1 MKAFRDT
8 KIWATSSLKHVCI
21 HKQDL
26 HLAQQGISNQSRARQ
41 VQFGRNKNI
50 THDLALAS
58 REWITVLII
67 LIQVSQINQ
76 NKLPTFIFQSIFIS
90 SNSKCQ
96 GLKAYHALFSN
107 EAKPMPKDNQKLKTL
122 VSVMHSLAQ
131 VLTSAKWA
139 IPKARSV
146 WQAIPPGSFPSISRT
161 VQAILS
167 DLDHFKY
174 ELLNEKPH

>member
-21 HKQDL
+21 HKLDL
-26 HLAQQGISNQSRARQ
+26 HLAQQGISNQFRARQ
-41 VQFGRNKNI
+41 VQFRRNKSI
-50 THDLALAS
+50 THDLALTS
-58 REWITVLII
+58 REWKAVLLI
-67 LIQVSQINQ
+67 LIHVSQISQ

-90 SNSKCQ
+90 SNSTCQ
-96 GLKAYHALFSN
+96 GLKACHALLSN
-107 EAKPMPKDNQKLKTL
+107 EAKPMPKDNQKLKAL
-122 VSVMHSLAQ
+122 VSVMHSLAR

-139 IPKARSV
+139 VPKARSV
-146 WQAIPPGSFPSISRT
+146 RQAIPPGSFQSISWT

-174 ELLNEKPH
+174 ELLNEKAH